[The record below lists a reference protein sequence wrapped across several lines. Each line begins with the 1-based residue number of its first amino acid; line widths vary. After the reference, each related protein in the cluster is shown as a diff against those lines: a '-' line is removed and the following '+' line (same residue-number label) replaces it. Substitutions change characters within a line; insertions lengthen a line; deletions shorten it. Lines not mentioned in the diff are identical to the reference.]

1 MVEGVKTMKQL
12 RDAHSMGKTLLTCVV
27 PLRLDKARRWI
38 GLGLVLVLSGCQN
51 ASGPQP
57 SWKVFALQR
66 QQPHDGLAVV
76 NQPDGFGLHIYL
88 ETDTSNPQQCKPRWL
103 PDPARLFNGNGTHP
117 FSSGVATR
125 EEFFAAVGRDAVR
138 QALEKELKALCAA
151 RAPQAQWQWMEPP
164 RKTSE
169 VTPVRLPALEER
181 HLLTDPGEEKARQ
194 EALLTNP
201 SQTTDSASRQ

>member
-1 MVEGVKTMKQL
+1 MKQP
-12 RDAHSMGKTLLTCVV
+12 RDAHSMGMTLLTCVV
-27 PLRLDKARRWI
+27 ALRLCKARRWM
-38 GLGLVLVLSGCQN
+38 GLGLVLVLSGCQG
-51 ASGPQP
+51 AHGPQP
-57 SWKVFALQR
+57 SWKVFALPR

-88 ETDTSNPQQCKPRWL
+88 ETDTSNPQQCQPRWL

-125 EEFFAAVGRDAVR
+125 DEFFAAVGRDAVR
-138 QALEKELKALCAA
+138 QALERELKALCAA
-151 RAPQAQWQWMEPP
+151 RAPKARWQWTEPP
-164 RKTSE
+164 KEASQ
-169 VTPVRLPALEER
+169 VMPVRLPALEER
-181 HLLTDPGEEKARQ
+181 HLLTDPGEEQARQ